1 MLLWQQM
8 LDDRPLYI
16 YIGEQIASRRKAKG
30 MTQAR
35 LAELVNL
42 SRVSISNI
50 EKGRQNFLVHK
61 LWEISRALGTHP
73 AELLPKPAAG
83 RERLTRSPASISFN
97 KLPAKD
103 RGFIGAVLRGAVLT
117 QDPETEHATTSEAK

>member
-1 MLLWQQM
+1 MLPLPQM
-8 LDDRPLYI
+8 IGDRPLYA
-16 YIGEQIASRRKAKG
+16 YIGGQIASRRKAKG

-61 LWEISRALGTHP
+61 LWEIARVLRTHP
-73 AELLPKPAAG
+73 AELFPRSAAPQSRQPRFHG
-83 RERLTRSPASISFN
+83 GAARRPGSRISN
-97 KLPAKD
+97 RA
-103 RGFIGAVLRGAVLT
+103 
-117 QDPETEHATTSEAK
+117 